1 MDLYHDLKRYRTGK
15 TSEGHDTF
23 SIPLRPDDDGMIGRE
38 CPNENCQPKYF
49 KVSASQDPHASS
61 PGRELTCPYCGE
73 VAGIQRFHTKEQV
86 DWVKSLIA
94 RDVQLSIQDALKS
107 SIKPVHSKSGFLSM
121 SVEFKSG
128 HIPNVRPYTEE
139 TLKRI
144 VQCDKCNG
152 NYAVYGVSY
161 NCPFCGH
168 GNLLLHVKR
177 SVEIIRS
184 QLEAE
189 QLVKEKAGAE
199 AVYHLWGNCLEDI
212 VSLFEGFLKSIYAKS
227 MLKRYKKRKPKKR
240 SWRSKVAS
248 KDCRKH
254 QGFSAEI

>member
-1 MDLYHDLKRYRTGK
+1 MDIYHDLKRYRTGK
-15 TSEGHDTF
+15 TSEGHDRF
-23 SIPLRPDDDGMIGRE
+23 AIPLSPDDDGMIGRE
-38 CPNENCQPKYF
+38 CPNENCQPRYF
-49 KVSASQDPHASS
+49 KVSS
-61 PGRELTCPYCGE
+61 PGRELICPYCGE
-73 VAGIQRFHTKEQV
+73 VASIQRFHTKEQIE
-86 DWVKSLIA
+86 WVKSLIA

-107 SIKPVHSKSGFLSM
+107 SIKPLHSKSGFLSM

-128 HIPNVRPYTEE
+128 YIPNVRPYTEE
-139 TLKRI
+139 KLKRI
-144 VQCDKCNG
+144 VQCDKCKG

-212 VSLFEGFLKSIYAKS
+212 VSLFEGFQVNILKEHAQAIQERGS
-227 MLKRYKKRKPKKR
+227 RG
-240 SWRSKVAS
+240 
-248 KDCRKH
+248 KDHGGQR
-254 QGFSAEI
+254 